1 MEPHGFYDEIGI
13 ALIYEGMII
22 GNIGMARKNNQHH
35 FTKVDYKG
43 LQYLSN
49 VIASGLANQFQDEMD
64 YSMLTKREEEVV
76 MLLKEGRTNQ
86 SIAKEL
92 HITKIHLRNICNI
105 LIKNI
110 PSKTEFNRNWFQQ
123 TII

>member
-43 LQYLSN
+43 LQYSPN
-49 VIASGLANQFQDEMD
+49 VIASVLANQFKDEMD
-64 YSMLTKREEEVV
+64 YSMLTKRKEEVV

-86 SIAKEL
+86 SIAK
-92 HITKIHLRNICNI
+92 
-105 LIKNI
+105 
-110 PSKTEFNRNWFQQ
+110 
-123 TII
+123 